1 VKSKAV
7 IQFLKDW
14 REFQHGMIH
23 RNGRVKVEYD
33 PERLPHC
40 FTIWRGAE
48 FLARDRLELP
58 LLNRA
63 GCG

>member
-33 PERLPHC
+33 PERLSHC

-48 FLARDRLELP
+48 LLARDRLELP